1 MNFPPRKR
9 KGENASPRF
18 PIRIYVRDA
27 IIKKEKHEIGKY
39 LREIGKKK
47 TEKSLMAIKNGHLIN
62 KIYGPLK
69 KTPGIF
75 FKRYSHN
82 ILKNGRLRF

>member
-1 MNFPPRKR
+1 MSYPCIFVNQYTVNFPPRKR

-47 TEKSLMAIKNGHLIN
+47 KQKSH
-62 KIYGPLK
+62 
-69 KTPGIF
+69 
-75 FKRYSHN
+75 
-82 ILKNGRLRF
+82 

>member
-1 MNFPPRKR
+1 MNFPPTKR

-47 TEKSLMAIKNGHLIN
+47 EKK
-62 KIYGPLK
+62 
-69 KTPGIF
+69 
-75 FKRYSHN
+75 SH
-82 ILKNGRLRF
+82 